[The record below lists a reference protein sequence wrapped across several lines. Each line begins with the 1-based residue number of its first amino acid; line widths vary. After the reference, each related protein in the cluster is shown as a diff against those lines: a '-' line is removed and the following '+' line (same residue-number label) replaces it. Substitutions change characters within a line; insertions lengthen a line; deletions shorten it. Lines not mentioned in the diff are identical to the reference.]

1 MVHTK
6 KVCER
11 KNTHYNSKI
20 LLILIT
26 REIFEIGPSAI
37 TRSRRKEN
45 TKNYGKLKWKTT
57 LSNRTAATAK
67 PAAASAATITK
78 N

>member
-45 TKNYGKLKWKTT
+45 TKNYGKLK
-57 LSNRTAATAK
+57 
-67 PAAASAATITK
+67 
-78 N
+78 